1 MNIENF
7 EIDIL
12 DETSKVTKDQIL
24 LTKNILIE
32 AAKMEGLTGPT
43 EISVTFVDDNRIQEI
58 NRDYRGKDTPTDVIS
73 FALNEEGEEEI
84 QIIDPEGPNVLGDI
98 IISIPRTIE
107 QSHNYEH
114 SFERE
119 LGFLLVH
126 GFLHLLGYNHHT
138 EEEEKRMFSRQE
150 EILNAY
156 GLKR

>member
-1 MNIENF
+1 MNF

-12 DETSKVTKDQIL
+12 DETNEVTTEQL
-24 LTKNILIE
+24 QLTEEIISE

-43 EISVTFVDDNRIQEI
+43 EISITFVDDERIREI

-73 FALNEEGEEEI
+73 FALNEAGEEEV

-107 QSHNYEH
+107 QAQQYEH

-126 GFLHLLGYNHHT
+126 GFLHLLGYDHLT
-138 EEEEKRMFSRQE
+138 DEEEKIMFSRQE

>member
-1 MNIENF
+1 MNF

-12 DETSKVTKDQIL
+12 DETNEITKKQL
-24 LTKNILIE
+24 QLTEEIISE
-32 AAKMEGLTGPT
+32 AAKMEGITGPT
-43 EISVTFVDDNRIQEI
+43 EISITFVDDERIREI

-73 FALNEEGEEEI
+73 FALNEAGEEEV

-107 QSHNYEH
+107 QAQRYEH

-126 GFLHLLGYNHHT
+126 GFLHLLGYDHLT
-138 EEEEKRMFSRQE
+138 DEEEKTMFSRQE

>member
-1 MNIENF
+1 MNF

-12 DETSKVTKDQIL
+12 DETNEVTTEQL
-24 LTKNILIE
+24 QLTEEIISE

-43 EISVTFVDDNRIQEI
+43 EISITFVDDKRIQEI

-73 FALNEEGEEEI
+73 FALNEAGEEEV

-107 QSHNYEH
+107 QAQHYEH

-126 GFLHLLGYNHHT
+126 GFLHLLGYDHLT
-138 EEEEKRMFSRQE
+138 GEEEKIMFSRQE

>member
-1 MNIENF
+1 MNL

-12 DETSKVTKDQIL
+12 DETTSITEDQFQ
-24 LTKNILIE
+24 LTKEVISK
-32 AAKMEGLTGPT
+32 AAEMEGLTGPI
-43 EISVTFVDDNRIQEI
+43 EISITFVDDERIKEI

-73 FALNEEGEEEI
+73 FALNEAGEEEV

-107 QSHNYEH
+107 QAQSYEH

-126 GFLHLLGYNHHT
+126 GFLHLLGYNHLT
-138 EEEEKRMFSRQE
+138 DEEEKTMFSRQE

>member
-1 MNIENF
+1 MNF

-12 DETSKVTKDQIL
+12 DETTKLTEEQIELAKSIISK
-24 LTKNILIE
+24 

-43 EISVTFVDDNRIQEI
+43 EISVTFVDDKRIQDI
-58 NRDYRGKDTPTDVIS
+58 NREYRGKDTPTDVIS
-73 FALNEEGEEEI
+73 FALNEAGEEEV

-98 IISIPRTIE
+98 IISIPRTLE
-107 QSHNYEH
+107 QAQSYEH

-126 GFLHLLGYNHHT
+126 GFLHLLGYDHLT
-138 EEEEKRMFSRQE
+138 EEKEKIMFSRQE